1 MNKLFSTL
9 SKEELET
16 IAPTEAEDTTDQGDG
31 TAELE
36 EGLEAKAEYE
46 ATADAVDAA
55 VEELENLQEKDQ
67 MLAEAEESDDPA
79 KQAAA
84 VAVANEALRGACQ
97 RIGMDYEKYN
107 VTFESLNLNT
117 DIKLAREG
125 IGDTLK
131 KGLEA
136 VKKGLMAAWDFVI
149 KYLKKFLGFFGI
161 TFKDNEKKEEAVKKK
176 ADEVTKEAAN
186 LPADKKKAVDTLV
199 GAATGIV
206 PFRAKELQ
214 EFIDAGIIE
223 PIGPANKS
231 LLLPPP
237 EKIKEDLSAIDDTLL
252 NINTIQD
259 AINQN
264 VYWGVGNL
272 DTIIKRISDLAHF
285 VGKAEIKNL
294 SNLYQVVT
302 NKSKQL
308 VQNMAQYKAKL
319 VKGIDRDVGM
329 KELLKINTAAASNF
343 LNFDVYENANE
354 LKSFKAKEGIYIG
367 FSPNGKDVEVVDWT
381 DPNKSWPEKTI
392 YKLAKAPF
400 TETVSAILSIP
411 IARPDK
417 QVTAISNTLLKQLDD
432 VEAKAIEIQRE
443 FGYIN
448 SDSRIPLRVLGVI
461 SSSSHAFGKMAS
473 KIPYLC
479 ATLNQIHKTQLHAAE
494 ELLKAAEKIA
504 NKAQKAA

>member
-16 IAPTEAEDTTDQGDG
+16 IAPTETEDTTDQGDG

-55 VEELENLQEKDQ
+55 VEEL
-67 MLAEAEESDDPA
+67 
-79 KQAAA
+79 
-84 VAVANEALRGACQ
+84 RGACQ

-107 VTFESLNLNT
+107 VTFESLNLNA

-131 KGLEA
+131 KGFEA
-136 VKKGLMAAWDFVI
+136 VKKGLMAAWDFVV
-149 KYLKKFLGFFGI
+149 KYIKKFLGFFGV

-214 EFIDAGIIE
+214 EYIDAEIIE

-237 EKIKEDLSAIDDTLL
+237 EKIKEDLSSIDDTLL
-252 NINTIQD
+252 NISTIQD

-264 VYWGVGNL
+264 VYWGAGNL

-308 VQNMAQYKAKL
+308 VHNMSQYKSKL
-319 VKGIDRDVGM
+319 QKGIDGEVAM
-329 KELLKINTAAASNF
+329 KELLKVNTAAASNF
-343 LNFDVYENANE
+343 LNFDVYENADK
-354 LKSFKAKEGIYIG
+354 LKSFKAKEGVLISLG
-367 FSPNGKDVEVVDWT
+367 LDGNSVVVLHWT
-381 DPNKSWPEKTI
+381 NPSERTADETI
-392 YKLAKAPF
+392 YKIAKQQGPN
-400 TETVSAILSIP
+400 I
-411 IARPDK
+411 
-417 QVTAISNTLLKQLDD
+417 
-432 VEAKAIEIQRE
+432 
-443 FGYIN
+443 
-448 SDSRIPLRVLGVI
+448 
-461 SSSSHAFGKMAS
+461 
-473 KIPYLC
+473 
-479 ATLNQIHKTQLHAAE
+479 
-494 ELLKAAEKIA
+494 
-504 NKAQKAA
+504 

>member
-149 KYLKKFLGFFGI
+149 KYLKKFLGFFGV

-186 LPADKKKAVDTLV
+186 LPPEQKKAVDTLV

-214 EFIDAGIIE
+214 EFIDAEIIE
-223 PIGPANKS
+223 PIGPANKP

-237 EKIKEDLSAIDDTLL
+237 EKIKEDLSSIDDTLL
-252 NINTIQD
+252 NISTIQD

-264 VYWGVGNL
+264 VYWGAGSL
-272 DTIIKRISDLAHF
+272 DIIIKRISDLAHF

-308 VQNMAQYKAKL
+308 VQNMAQYKSKL
-319 VKGIDRDVGM
+319 VKGIDGDVGM
-329 KELLKINTAAASNF
+329 KELLKVNTAAASNF

-354 LKSFKAKEGIYIG
+354 LKSFKAKEGIYID
-367 FSPNGKDVEVVDWT
+367 FAVNGKDVEVIDWT
-381 DPNKSWPEKTI
+381 DPNKNYPEKTI

-443 FGYIN
+443 FGYIDSN
-448 SDSRIPLRVLGVI
+448 SRIPLRVLAVI
-461 SSSSHAFGKMAS
+461 SSSSRAFGKMAS

-494 ELLKAAEKIA
+494 ELLKAAEKIV
-504 NKAQKAA
+504 NNSKKAA